1 MLYKIIPTHTSKER
15 REPIMKNERLP
26 LRTILFIL
34 GTAFNAFGITLIT
47 KAYLGTSPIS
57 SLPFVL
63 SLGLPPSFGTLT
75 FIFNMIFFVGQ
86 IIILKKNFAK
96 IQFLQIPVT
105 IVFSL
110 LIDLFMSF
118 FVYFKPSNYL
128 YSVLLLI
135 LGCGVMAFGITLTI
149 TADLIMTPGNAFV
162 NALAGQLHKNYGTVE
177 IYFDTTLTVLAVI
190 ASFILFGK
198 FRGVREGTV
207 ISAFLIGSFINLYHK
222 LLGSLLDKVKV
233 TAKDTPAE
241 NTGQCI

>member
-1 MLYKIIPTHTSKER
+1 
-15 REPIMKNERLP
+15 MKKERLP
-26 LRTILFIL
+26 LCIILFIL

-75 FIFNMIFFVGQ
+75 FVFNMIFFTGQ

-105 IVFSL
+105 IVFSM

-118 FVYFKPSNYL
+118 FVQFKPGNYL
-128 YSVLLLI
+128 YSILLLI
-135 LGCGVMAFGITLTI
+135 LGCMVMAFGIKLTI

-162 NALAGQLHKNYGTVE
+162 NALSGQLHKNYGTVE
-177 IYFDTTLTVLAVI
+177 IYFDTVLTILAVI
-190 ASFILFGK
+190 ASFALFGK
-198 FRGVREGTV
+198 LRGVREGTIV
-207 ISAFLIGSFINLYHK
+207 SAFLIGSFINMYDK
-222 LLGSLLDKVKV
+222 LFGTVLNKLMSSTED
-233 TAKDTPAE
+233 TACSE
-241 NTGQCI
+241 NNSPCV

>member
-1 MLYKIIPTHTSKER
+1 MKKEH
-15 REPIMKNERLP
+15 LP
-26 LRTILFIL
+26 FRIILFIL

-75 FIFNMIFFVGQ
+75 FVFNMIFFVGQ
-86 IIILKKNFAK
+86 ILILKKNFAK

-105 IVFSL
+105 IVFSM

-118 FVYFKPSNYL
+118 FVDFKPDNYL

-162 NALAGQLHKNYGTVE
+162 NALSGQLHKSYGTVE
-177 IYFDTTLTVLAVI
+177 IYFDTTLTILAVI
-190 ASFILFGK
+190 ASFTLFGK
-198 FRGVREGTV
+198 FRGVREGTI
-207 ISAFLIGSFINLYHK
+207 ISAFLIGSFINIYHR
-222 LLGSLLDKVKV
+222 LFGSLQDRIRES
-233 TAKDTPAE
+233 AKSTCIE
-241 NTGQCI
+241 NTNQCI

>member
-1 MLYKIIPTHTSKER
+1 
-15 REPIMKNERLP
+15 MKKERLP
-26 LRTILFIL
+26 LRIILFIL

-75 FIFNMIFFVGQ
+75 FVFNMIFFTGQ

-105 IVFSL
+105 IVFSM

-118 FVYFKPSNYL
+118 FVQFKPGNYL
-128 YSVLLLI
+128 YSILLLI
-135 LGCGVMAFGITLTI
+135 LGCMVMAFGIKLTI

-162 NALAGQLHKNYGTVE
+162 NALSGQLHKNYGTVE
-177 IYFDTTLTVLAVI
+177 IYFDTVLTILAVI
-190 ASFILFGK
+190 ASFALFGK
-198 FRGVREGTV
+198 FRGVREGTIV
-207 ISAFLIGSFINLYHK
+207 SAFLIGSFINMYDK
-222 LLGSLLDKVKV
+222 LFGTVLNKLMSSTED
-233 TAKDTPAE
+233 TARSE
-241 NTGQCI
+241 NNSPCV